1 MNYQSKFVLKIFQQI
16 TNKYLRHPHSSS
28 PRQTRGSEDFSI
40 TLYSHPLPLVT
51 AYKYLHQKAFKRRKW
66 VHAKRLDGKV
76 NFQPA
81 GMTVRYNVR
90 SGEKQVTDTKN
101 LQT

>member
-28 PRQTRGSEDFSI
+28 PRQTRGSE
-40 TLYSHPLPLVT
+40 